1 MLQLLNYAI
10 PALILYQSYMYTLIQ
25 AQNIEF
31 DNDMMNPKE
40 FQNKITTIKTQ
51 IEKENMENQKDEK
64 NILLLILI
72 SIKRLPIWQLL
83 VPKISNFDYM
93 LQIFFSIFMFCIML
107 ASYNINY
114 TNHLRNTIFLILATI
129 GNYVFI
135 YQNKDKN
142 ESLLIVSILNFVC
155 MLVFSKDYRYVFL
168 MLTGISF
175 ILLLDRQFLDYTII
189 KFVFQKDSFS
199 QLYDEKDRLYDEGK
213 NLFLSDVIHLSI
225 SMLILV
231 IIIYLNYEL
240 TNVLKE
246 IVRQKNS
253 NPFDQTRTK
262 SSASDINIHDTEQSK
277 STQRGN
283 IAINFLGILFEA
295 ANEAAKNAFVTN

>member
-40 FQNKITTIKTQ
+40 FQNKITKIKTQ

-64 NILLLILI
+64 NILFLILI

-107 ASYNINY
+107 ASYTIDYSNQ
-114 TNHLRNTIFLILATI
+114 LRNTIFLILATI

-142 ESLLIVSILNFVC
+142 ESLLILSILNFVC
-155 MLVFSKDYRYVFL
+155 MLGFGEGYRYVFL
-168 MLTGISF
+168 MLTGLSF

-225 SMLILV
+225 SMLILA
-231 IIIYLNYEL
+231 IIIYLNTKFIKTL
-240 TNVLKE
+240 SQSSSSTPQTSNVA
-246 IVRQKNS
+246 I
-253 NPFDQTRTK
+253 K
-262 SSASDINIHDTEQSK
+262 SSS
-277 STQRGN
+277 STPQTGN
-283 IAINFLGILFEA
+283 VAIKYLGLIFEA
-295 ANEAAKNAFVTN
+295 ANEAAKNAFVTDDL

>member
-40 FQNKITTIKTQ
+40 FQNKITKIKTQ
-51 IEKENMENQKDEK
+51 IEKENIENQKDEK
-64 NILLLILI
+64 NILFLILI

-107 ASYNINY
+107 ASFNIDY
-114 TNHLRNTIFLILATI
+114 RKQLDKTIFLILATI

-142 ESLLIVSILNFVC
+142 QALLILSILNFFC
-155 MLVFSKDYRYVFL
+155 ILAFSPLFSQNNNYTYVFII
-168 MLTGISF
+168 LTGLSF

-199 QLYDEKDRLYDEGK
+199 QLYDEKDRFYNEGK

-225 SMLILV
+225 SMLIFA
-231 IIIYLNYEL
+231 IIIYINYKL
-240 TNVLKE
+240 VTVLKTMYE
-246 IVRQKNS
+246 KK
-253 NPFDQTRTK
+253 T
-262 SSASDINIHDTEQSK
+262 SSATDISQNY
-277 STQRGN
+277 
-283 IAINFLGILFEA
+283 AITFGRILVEA
-295 ANEAAKNAFVTN
+295 LKNGFVTDRVESNTTTF